1 MIKKNSVKLV
11 LCAGAMVVLTACAA
25 TPKMTEAV
33 KYEAPANQKEVAI
46 LTANELSATKN
57 VTKSADGEMVCKRQ
71 AVVGSNFKRKICMTQ
86 DQWEQMQAES
96 QKTTGDIQRRQGP
109 GVTN

>member
-1 MIKKNSVKLV
+1 MKNVSETFVGRDAFAL
-11 LCAGAMVVLTACAA
+11 
-25 TPKMTEAV
+25 PDISH
-33 KYEAPANQKEVAI
+33 I
-46 LTANELSATKN
+46 LLSATKN

>member
-1 MIKKNSVKLV
+1 MTLKNTLKLS
-11 LCAGAMVVLTACAA
+11 LCAGAMVVLAACASTA
-25 TPKMTEAV
+25 DTKEAV
-33 KYEAPANQKEVAI
+33 TYEAPKNQKEVAI

-86 DQWEQMQAES
+86 DQWDQSAAES
-96 QKTTGDIQRRQGP
+96 RATTDGIQRRKGP